1 MKFSKLLLFGIF
13 LLGISSVQAQQKSN
27 LSLKEAIEIALSK
40 SDEVGLATTK
50 SVTRSY
56 ELASVKN
63 NQYPDVKLSGQYL
76 RLTNADIKLKSS
88 GEASSDPNA
97 EPAATPKVNQLMFGQ
112 ASVSMPLFSGFKL
125 RNSIKASESE
135 YKAELANAN
144 YTKEETA
151 MKVVEYYAELYKA
164 QKSVELFKESL
175 KSGQQRVKDFTAME
189 ENGIIARNDL
199 LKSQLQVSKYQLSLD
214 DAEKNV
220 RLINYYLVTLLKL
233 SPETQIVVSPESI
246 QNDLFSFNVQTEA
259 EALQSRKDM
268 EALNHLENASKS
280 EIKVAQSGYYPALS
294 LTGGYVAMDIQNV
307 VRVENAMNVGVGL
320 SYNLSSIFKNG
331 KEVKAAKS
339 RAQEVEQQKAILTDR
354 IKTQIVQAK
363 EGYDLSKKQDQVYT
377 EAVAQADEN
386 FRIVKD
392 KYDNGLSDTND
403 LLEADVE
410 DLSAKINLA
419 YAKANVV
426 LKYYELLDASG
437 QLTQSFNLTQK

>member
-1 MKFSKLLLFGIF
+1 MKFSKLLLFGLF
-13 LLGISSVQAQQKSN
+13 LMGISSVEAQQKTN
-27 LSLKEAIEIALSK
+27 LSLKDAVELALSK

-56 ELASVKN
+56 ELSSVKN
-63 NQYPDVKLSGQYL
+63 NQYPDVKISGQYL

-125 RNSIKASESE
+125 KNSIKASESQ
-135 YKAELANAN
+135 YKAELANAS

-151 MKVVEYYAELYKA
+151 MKVVSYYADLYKA

-175 KSGQQRVKDFTAME
+175 KSGQQRVTDFTAME
-189 ENGIIARNDL
+189 QNGIIARNDL
-199 LKSQLQVSKYQLSLD
+199 LKAQLQVSKYQLSLD

-233 SPETQIVVSPESI
+233 SPETQISVSPESI
-246 QNDLFSFNVQTEA
+246 QNDLFSFNVQSEA

-354 IKTQIVQAK
+354 IKEQIMEAK
-363 EGYDLSKKQDQVYT
+363 ESYDLSMKQDKVYT
-377 EAVAQADEN
+377 EAVGQADEN

-437 QLTQSFNLTQK
+437 QLTQSFNLTTK